1 MMAQQIKSFGSYFAF
16 GSIGASIVLKNL
28 PFVMFL
34 GFLTIIYIANT
45 HYAEKQVRQIQT
57 MQKEVKELKRQY
69 NSLKSEIMFKS
80 RLAEVGE
87 DVEALGLRKTAGR
100 VKRIIR
106 ED

>member
-1 MMAQQIKSFGSYFAF
+1 
-16 GSIGASIVLKNL
+16 
-28 PFVMFL
+28 MFL

-57 MQKEVKELKRQY
+57 LQKEVKELKRQY

-100 VKRIIR
+100 VKRVIR

>member
-1 MMAQQIKSFGSYFAF
+1 MDL
-16 GSIGASIVLKNL
+16 GSIGASLILKNL
-28 PFVMFL
+28 PFVLFL
-34 GFLTIIYIANT
+34 SFLTVIYIANA

-57 MQKEVKELKRQY
+57 LQSEVKELKRQY

-87 DVEALGLRKTAGR
+87 DVEALGLRKTSGN
-100 VKRIIR
+100 VQRILV